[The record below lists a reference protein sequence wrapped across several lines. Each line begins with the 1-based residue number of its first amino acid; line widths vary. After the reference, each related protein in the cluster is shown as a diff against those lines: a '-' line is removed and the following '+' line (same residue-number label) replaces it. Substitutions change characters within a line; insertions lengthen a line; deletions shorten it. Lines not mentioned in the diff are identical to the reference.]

1 LPFIQTGFNSS
12 GRNSGVL
19 IASSDNSSIDG
30 MYFSGS
36 VLGDIARFKRDYDAD
51 VTPIS
56 VNSVLDINFADPTDG
71 KYLKFKPQA

>member
-1 LPFIQTGFNSS
+1 
-12 GRNSGVL
+12 
-19 IASSDNSSIDG
+19 